1 MEDELQWLQD
11 RLLTGAYPVGYGV
24 RVALLPLFST
34 RQVSSA
40 PIRIGRAMVAHV
52 VVTHVP

>member
-24 RVALLPLFST
+24 RVALLPLFSL
-34 RQVSSA
+34 RQASSA
-40 PIRIGRAMVAHV
+40 PIGSDGQWWP
-52 VVTHVP
+52 TWL